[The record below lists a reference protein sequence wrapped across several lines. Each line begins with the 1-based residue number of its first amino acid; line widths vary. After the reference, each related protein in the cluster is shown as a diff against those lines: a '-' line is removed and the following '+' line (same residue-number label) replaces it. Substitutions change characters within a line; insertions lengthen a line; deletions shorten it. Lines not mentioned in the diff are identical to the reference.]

1 LERTAMRIASGGSN
15 DSRNRRATVTVAVPL
30 CAALVVIALPSVFGL
45 AQVLEGV
52 KVVLLLLFVVIC
64 LTLAVFALLVA
75 GSALL
80 PLRRRGFG
88 DWL

>member
-1 LERTAMRIASGGSN
+1 MKPGAMETASSGDTS
-15 DSRNRRATVTVAVPL
+15 SRWTTFALAAAACTTLVAL
-30 CAALVVIALPSVFGL
+30 LSVFGL
-45 AQVLEGV
+45 AEVLEGA
-52 KVVLLLLFVVIC
+52 KVVLVLLFVLMC

-75 GSALL
+75 VSSLL